1 MEIDQYKYVV
11 GQGNDLSF
19 KSLNHPDV
27 LVEFIPLLKSDRRL
41 RKHFILNF
49 KEVTKAVYPN
59 ICTPLSGILEELTG
73 KGFEFE
79 YYCQSDYLK
88 KLCLTSPK
96 NVADNLDDLGLD
108 RIWKFSNS
116 EDIQR
121 IVNSFTE
128 RIAQSIVCEQG
139 VLLGLDWSLNEV
151 MDNVLQH
158 STCNSGYVMAQVHRS
173 QSRIAICVFD
183 NGQGIYNSL
192 KKSSHAPNTPLDA
205 LKICVKEGITRDKR
219 VGQGNGLWGLH
230 QIITNNSGIL
240 SITSNTAAYQL
251 RGKKTSFIEEIPSL
265 SKGNGGTIV
274 DFQLAYNKEISVSKA
289 LGGHEP
295 TNYQLESFEDD
306 HGNVLFKLAD
316 RASGTGTRQS
326 GQKLRN
332 ELINLYKQSRQS
344 ITIDFSGVNVSSSF
358 ADELLGKLVVEFGF
372 YGFNNIFKLKN
383 MNETVQAIVQRSV
396 AQRMM
401 EGISKPQ

>member
-1 MEIDQYKYVV
+1 MKD
-11 GQGNDLSF
+11 GNELLF

-27 LVEFIPLLKSDRRL
+27 LTEFTQILKSDRRL
-41 RKHFILNF
+41 KKNFILNF
-49 KEVTKAVYPN
+49 REVGIKALYPN
-59 ICTPLSGILEELTG
+59 VCTPLSGILEDLTN
-73 KGFEFE
+73 KGFDFE
-79 YYCQSDYLK
+79 YYYQSEYLK
-88 KLCLTSPK
+88 KLCLTKPRK
-96 NVADNLDDLGLD
+96 VGDNIDSLGLD
-108 RIWKFSNS
+108 RVWKFSNS
-116 EDIQR
+116 EDIQK
-121 IVNSFTE
+121 IVNAFTE
-128 RIAQSIVCEQG
+128 RISQSIVCEPG

-158 STCNSGYVMAQVHRS
+158 STCDFGYVMAQVHRS
-173 QSRIAICVFD
+173 KSRIAICVFD
-183 NGQGIYNSL
+183 TGQGIYNSL
-192 KKSSHAPNTPLDA
+192 RQSLHTPSTPLDA
-205 LKICVKEGITRDKR
+205 LKISVKEGITRDKR

-230 QIITNNSGIL
+230 QIISENSGIL
-240 SITSNTAAYQL
+240 AITSNTASYQL
-251 RGKKTSFIEEIPSL
+251 VDKKVKFIENLPSL
-265 SKGNGGTIV
+265 SKDNGGTIV
-274 DFQLAYNKEISVSKA
+274 DFQLAYNREISVSKA

-306 HGNVLFKLAD
+306 YGHVLFKLSE

-332 ELINLYKQSRQS
+332 ELINLYKQSLQS
-344 ITIDFSGVNVSSSF
+344 ITIDFSDVNISSSF

-401 EGISKPQ
+401 EGLSKQQ